1 MTEVTE
7 DLFEVQYESNY
18 LQRSIA
24 GGITKFTDVALT
36 ELIANAHDAG
46 ATKVQITIP
55 NELGQMLIIEDN
67 GIGMT
72 AEHFQSRWMKLSYN
86 RLNNQGE
93 WVNFPFELSHVKRK
107 AYGRNG
113 VGRHGLLCFAG
124 EYSVETWRDG
134 LFNRFLVSSTGE
146 KPLEVVNHSQGERV
160 GHGTRLEVRIA
171 KSIQSIDVIHEML
184 SHRFFSMDD
193 FIIEVNGKKVEL
205 EDHPGV
211 LEKREFVIDD
221 IKFRVTLVDT
231 KVSRKD
237 SHFQGVG
244 VWVGGRRVGD
254 QDWKLGGE
262 SITDGRKTFSKKYA
276 AVVETDGLRNEILP
290 DWSGFISKSEPVKKL
305 AKTLQDYIA
314 KKKKSYLKDEVA
326 ALKSEALS
334 NVSKDMS
341 DLPTLARADVSDF
354 IDNILEENPDLDIN
368 TLILAVKA
376 AINLERSHLG
386 QNLLLKLTTIDPG
399 DVEAL
404 DEMLDDWSARDAFK
418 ALNEI
423 DARLKVIEALA
434 RLSEDKNTDELHTIH
449 PLVLRARW
457 LFGHEYETPAY
468 VSSNVGLVKTIKQV
482 FGKRITPNAFENARK
497 RPDIVA
503 LKDDSALAGY
513 AVEDIDVD
521 DLVCVQKVLL
531 IEVKRG
537 GFEINREEMNQ
548 AEGYVNDMTT
558 CGILIPRPYITSFVV
573 GESIS
578 PNMSPRKKLC
588 DENDDEVG
596 IVIAKPYSVLI
607 STAEARLFKL
617 RQALEERYDSMK
629 TEKLKDQALTINQ
642 SLL

>member
-1 MTEVTE
+1 MNELTE
-7 DLFEVQYESNY
+7 DLFEVQYEADY
-18 LQRSIA
+18 LKRSIA
-24 GGITKFTDVALT
+24 GGITKYTDVALT

-46 ATKVQITIP
+46 ATKVNITLP
-55 NELGQMLIIEDN
+55 NEIGQLLVIEDN
-67 GIGMT
+67 GTGMS
-72 AEHFQSRWMKLSYN
+72 AEHFKSRWLKLSYN

-93 WVNFPFELSHVKRK
+93 WVNFPPDLSHIKRK

-113 VGRHGLLCFAG
+113 VGRHGLLCFGG
-124 EYSVETWRDG
+124 EYTVETWRDDE
-134 LFNRFLVSSTGE
+134 FNRFLVSSTGD
-146 KPLEVVNHSQGERV
+146 KPLKVLDHKYGGRK
-160 GHGTRLEVRIA
+160 GHGTRLEVRIE
-171 KSIQSIDVIHEML
+171 KGLQSIDVIHEML
-184 SHRFFSMDD
+184 SQRFFSMDD
-193 FIIEVNGKKVEL
+193 FVIEVNQKKVEL
-205 EDHPGV
+205 GDHPGV
-211 LEKREFVIDD
+211 IDSRTFE
-221 IKFRVTLVDT
+221 IGEAKFKVTLVDT

-254 QDWKLGGE
+254 QDWRLGGE
-262 SITDGRKTFSKKYA
+262 SITDGRKSFSKRYA
-276 AVVETDGLRNEILP
+276 AVVETDGLRGEILP
-290 DWSGFISKSEPVKKL
+290 DWSGFNPKSEPVSKL
-305 AKTLQDYIA
+305 ATVLKDYIA
-314 KKKKSYLKDEVA
+314 KKKKSYLKEEVE
-326 ALKSEALS
+326 ALKNEALS
-334 NVSKDMS
+334 QVNHDMS

-354 IDNILEENPDLDIN
+354 IDEILEENPDLDIS

-376 AINLERSHLG
+376 AINLERSHFG
-386 QNLLLKLTTIDPG
+386 QNLLQKLTMIEPG

-404 DEMLDDWSARDAFK
+404 DLMLEEWSARDAFK

-423 DARLKVIEALA
+423 DTRLKVIEALA
-434 RLSEDKNTDELHTIH
+434 RLTEDKSADELHTIH

-457 LFGHEYETPAY
+457 LFGHEFETPSY
-468 VSSNVGLVKTIKQV
+468 VSSNVGLVKTIKKV
-482 FGKRITPNAFENARK
+482 FGKRIASSAFENARK

-513 AVEDIDVD
+513 AVEDVDIDD
-521 DLVCVQKVLL
+521 QVCVKKVLL

-558 CGILIPRPYITSFVV
+558 CGILMPRPYITSFVV

-588 DENDDEVG
+588 DENDNEVG
-596 IVIAKPYSVLI
+596 VVIAKPYAVLI

-629 TEKLKDQALTINQ
+629 TEKLKDQ
-642 SLL
+642 SLKVNNTLL